1 MKTSLVL
8 AAAAA
13 LVSLAAS
20 HGGAMASEKL
30 AQDKQCMGCHAIKED
45 GAAPSFQKIARFW
58 KGRQDAEASMV
69 ATIRRGSAATGGPHW
84 NKATMP
90 DQAERPLVSEA
101 EAKTLAKWILT
112 Q

>member
-13 LVSLAAS
+13 VAAF
-20 HGGAMASEKL
+20 HGAAMASEKL

-90 DQAERPLVSEA
+90 DQAERPLVSEP
-101 EAKTLAKWILT
+101 EAKALAKWILA